1 MATATT
7 TTITITPTITTHTD
21 PGASTSPTLPV
32 PLPPTRSTMGAPA
45 TVVFADLSDSTAFFE
60 TLGNEKATVTI
71 TRLTQWI
78 CGICEAQRGRVVKT
92 LGDGVLAVFQNPI
105 DAADAVIQMQRGHR
119 IRLEQWPEAL
129 RMQIK
134 SGVAHGEVVEVDGD
148 CYGDAVNT
156 AARLSDLAGGGE
168 IWATE
173 SVIKGLDDAHGLRF
187 RSLGSVMLRGKAD
200 PLTLYKVEWEEDVA
214 SDFLTQQAILPRPAL
229 DSAMQSQIHL
239 QYLEQS
245 LRLHARELPLHMGRN
260 EHAEVVVNDPRVSR
274 LHARIETRSGG
285 FVLIDLSSFGTW
297 VRFSGSDSDIALRR
311 DECQLHGS
319 GEIALGVPLG
329 DVSAPTV
336 SFAISSVGTLR

>member
-1 MATATT
+1 
-7 TTITITPTITTHTD
+7 
-21 PGASTSPTLPV
+21 
-32 PLPPTRSTMGAPA
+32 MGVQA

-60 TLGNEKATVTI
+60 TLGNEKATATI

-92 LGDGVLAVFQNPI
+92 LGDGVLAVFQNPV

-129 RMQIK
+129 RMEIK

-148 CYGDAVNT
+148 CYGDAVNV

-173 SVIKGLDDAHGLRF
+173 SAVRGIDEVHGLRF
-187 RSLGSVMLRGKAD
+187 RSLGSVSLRGKAD

-214 SDFLTQQAILPRPAL
+214 SDFLTQQAVLPSMAA
-229 DSAMQSQIHL
+229 DHGGQSQIQL
-239 QYLEQS
+239 QYLDQS
-245 LRLHARELPLHMGRN
+245 VRFQARELPLHLGRN

-274 LHARIETRSGG
+274 LHARIELRSGG
-285 FVLIDLSSFGTW
+285 FVLVDLSSFGTW
-297 VRFSGSDSDIALRR
+297 LRFAGSDSDIALRR

-336 SFAISSVGTLR
+336 SFAISTVGTLR